1 VYQAPRGTQDV
12 LPAERP
18 YWRYATEQMHAVAA
32 LFGYQQIDTPLFEE
46 TSLFVRGVGEGTD
59 IVDKEMYSFQ
69 DKGGAE
75 ITLRPE
81 FTAGI
86 MRAYIEH
93 GMHVWPQPVKL
104 YSIGPIFRYERPQA
118 GRFRQHHQ
126 FDVEAVGEIDPAI
139 DVEVM
144 SLAWTLLTRLGYRG
158 LSFQLNSTGCPKCR
172 PAYRAALVAY
182 FRVHL
187 AELNEVDRRRLEINP
202 LRLLDSKEEAA
213 QPLLDR
219 APHSADYLCEECR
232 SHFARLCSYLE
243 ALEMPYSVNFRL
255 VRGLDYYTKTVFEV
269 WAKGIG
275 AQAAVCGG
283 GRYDGLVEELGGLPT
298 PGIGFGMGIE
308 RVILSLREQGIEPPA
323 IAAPVLQV
331 SPLGEPAQVAAMQ
344 LVRDL
349 RAAGIGS
356 VVAFGSRSLKS
367 QLKSADKA
375 NLAFTLIVGEQELA
389 AGTVIVRDM
398 TTSQQTAVALPEAV
412 GWLQRALTDRK
423 QSGRGVPEAPEFQLQ
438 ASSGSRTASEGRD
451 SFQDPVA

>member
-1 VYQAPRGTQDV
+1 MYQAPRGTQDI
-12 LPAERP
+12 LPTERP
-18 YWRYATEQMHAVAA
+18 YWRYVTEQMHTVAA
-32 LFGYQQIDTPLFEE
+32 LFGYQQIDTPIFEE
-46 TSLFVRGVGEGTD
+46 TALYVRGVGAGTD

-86 MRAYIEH
+86 MRAYVEH

-126 FDVEAVGEIDPAI
+126 FNVEAVGEIDPAV

-144 SLAWTLLTRLGYRG
+144 SLAWTLLSRLGYRG

-172 PAYRAALVAY
+172 PAYRAALVSYFQAY
-182 FRVHL
+182 E
-187 AELNEVDRRRLEINP
+187 ADLNEVDRRRLEINP

-219 APHSADYLCEECR
+219 APHSADYLCDECAG
-232 SHFARLCSYLE
+232 HFASLRGHLQ

-269 WAKGIG
+269 WASRIG

-283 GRYDGLVEELGGLPT
+283 GRYDGLIEELGGPPT

-308 RVILSLREQGIEPPA
+308 RVILSLKEQGVEPPA
-323 IAAPVLQV
+323 LPAPLVQI
-331 SPLGEPAQVAAMQ
+331 SPLGETARVPAMQ

-349 RAAGIGS
+349 RAAGIETIF
-356 VVAFGSRSLKS
+356 AFGNRSLKA

-375 NLAFTLIVGEQELA
+375 NLAFTLILGEQELA
-389 AGTVIVRDM
+389 SGVTVVRDM
-398 TTSQQTAVALPEAV
+398 RTSQQTPVPLPEV
-412 GWLQRALTDRK
+412 VNWMRNALAA
-423 QSGRGVPEAPEFQLQ
+423 QQ
-438 ASSGSRTASEGRD
+438 EGA
-451 SFQDPVA
+451 DPPV

>member
-1 VYQAPRGTQDV
+1 VYQAPRGTQDI

-18 YWRYATEQMHAVAA
+18 YWRYVTEQMHTVAA
-32 LFGYQQIDTPLFEE
+32 LFGYQQIDTPVFEE
-46 TSLFVRGVGEGTD
+46 TALFVRGVGEGTD

-75 ITLRPE
+75 LTLRPE
-81 FTAGI
+81 FTAAL

-93 GMHVWPQPVKL
+93 GMQVWPQPVKL

-126 FDVEAVGEIDPAI
+126 FNVEAVGEIDPAV

-144 SLAWTLLTRLGYRG
+144 SLAWTLLSRLGYRG

-172 PAYRAALVAY
+172 PAYRAALVSY
-182 FRVHL
+182 FH
-187 AELNEVDRRRLEINP
+187 AHEATLNEVDRRRLTINP

-219 APHSADYLCEECR
+219 APHSTDFLCQECAA
-232 SHFARLCSYLE
+232 HFARLRGHLE
-243 ALEMPYSVNFRL
+243 ALAMPYSVNFRL

-269 WAKGIG
+269 WAQGIG

-283 GRYDGLVEELGGLPT
+283 GRYDGLIEELGGPPT

-308 RVILSLREQGIEPPA
+308 RVIRSLKEQRIEPPPLP
-323 IAAPVLQV
+323 APRVQV
-331 SPLGEPAQVAAMQ
+331 SPLGEAAQISAML
-344 LVRDL
+344 LVREL

-356 VVAFGSRSLKS
+356 VVAFGNRSLKA

-375 NLAFTLIVGEQELA
+375 NLAFTLILGEQELA
-389 AGTVIVRDM
+389 AGAVVVRDM
-398 TTSQQTAVALPEAV
+398 NTSQQTRVSLADVAI
-412 GWLQRALTDRK
+412 WLQGALAAQE
-423 QSGRGVPEAPEFQLQ
+423 QSQRGASDSQEFQLP
-438 ASSGSRTASEGRD
+438 ASG
-451 SFQDPVA
+451 FQDPPA

>member
-1 VYQAPRGTQDV
+1 LYQAPRGTQDI

-18 YWRYATEQMHAVAA
+18 NWRYVTEEMHAVAA
-32 LFGYQQIDTPLFEE
+32 LFGYQQIDTPIFEE
-46 TSLFVRGVGEGTD
+46 TGLYVRGVGEGTD

-126 FDVEAVGEIDPAI
+126 FNVEAVGEIDPAV

-144 SLAWTLLTRLGYRG
+144 SLAWTLLSRLGYRD
-158 LSFQLNSTGCPKCR
+158 LNFQLNSTGCPRCR
-172 PAYRAALVAY
+172 PAYRAALVKYFQAY
-182 FRVHL
+182 L
-187 AELNEVDRRRLEINP
+187 EQLNEVDRRRLAINP

-219 APHSADYLCEECR
+219 APHSADYLCEECAD
-232 SHFARLCSYLE
+232 HFAGLRGYLE
-243 ALEMPYSVNFRL
+243 ALDMPYSVNFRL

-269 WAKGIG
+269 WAQGIG

-283 GRYDGLVEELGGLPT
+283 GRYDGLIEELGGPPT

-308 RVILSLREQGIEPPA
+308 RVILSLKEQGVEAPA
-323 IAAPVLQV
+323 LPAPVVQV
-331 SPLGEPAQVAAMQ
+331 SPLGGEAQSAAMR
-344 LVRDL
+344 LVREL
-349 RAAGIGS
+349 REAGIGS
-356 VVAFGSRSLKS
+356 VVAFGNRSLKS

-375 NLAFTLIVGEQELA
+375 DMAFTLILGDQELA
-389 AGTVIVRDM
+389 AGAIIARDM
-398 TTSQQTAVALPEAV
+398 RTSRQTRVALPDVVA
-412 GWLQRALTDRK
+412 WLRNALGT
-423 QSGRGVPEAPEFQLQ
+423 QQ
-438 ASSGSRTASEGRD
+438 AQGRD
-451 SFQDPVA
+451 AIEAEPLSPPPLGFRDPLP